1 MQSSEQLS
9 GPDEVHSPAWRGRFP
24 YNEIISLLDV
34 NRPFNLA
41 ESTSQDLTLGDLLDL
56 AGIETLRSL
65 KLGYGSSAGSTALR
79 EEISRSCGV
88 PVEQIIT
95 TQGTALGLFLL
106 AYEVCR
112 PGDEAVLATPCFP
125 PSRDCL
131 LGAGARVREV
141 KLSFDTGYRLDTG
154 KIGASL
160 SPKTRL
166 VSIASPQNPSGVSA
180 PRAAVEELLE
190 LIESV
195 CPEAVL
201 FVDETYREATY
212 GDAVAAESV
221 AGLHPRVVTGASV
234 SKALGAPGLR
244 TGWLTVPDAELRLRI
259 AVARMNIVI
268 SGSVLDEALAAVL
281 LRDKEAVLGPRRLL
295 LAGAL
300 QQLAGWCEGERSR
313 IDWVRPD
320 AGALSCLRLRVDA
333 FDRAAVTRFWDLLP
347 SHELQLA
354 SGAWFGESDRVFRLG
369 FGYLPPDKFGPAL
382 AALSA
387 ALDAAL
393 A

>member
-1 MQSSEQLS
+1 MA
-9 GPDEVHSPAWRGRFP
+9 SP
-24 YNEIISLLDV
+24 
-34 NRPFNLA
+34 RPIPVRA
-41 ESTSQDLTLGDLLDL
+41 PSQ
-56 AGIETLRSL
+56 ASFVQRRRWCRW
-65 KLGYGSSAGSTALR
+65 TAA
-79 EEISRSCGV
+79 
-88 PVEQIIT
+88 Q
-95 TQGTALGLFLL
+95 
-106 AYEVCR
+106 
-112 PGDEAVLATPCFP
+112 
-125 PSRDCL
+125 
-131 LGAGARVREV
+131 V
-141 KLSFDTGYRLDTG
+141 KLSFDSGYRLDPG

-180 PRAAVEELLE
+180 PRAAVEALLK

-221 AGLHPRVVTGASV
+221 AALHPRVVTGASV

-244 TGWLTVPDAELRLRI
+244 TGWLTVPDAELRSRI
-259 AVARMNIVI
+259 AVARMNIVL
-268 SGSVLDEALAAVL
+268 SGSVVDEALAAVL
-281 LRDKEAVLGPRRLL
+281 LRDKETVLGPRRPL

-300 QQLAGWCEGERSR
+300 QELAEWCEGERRR

-320 AGALSCLRLRVDA
+320 AGALSCLRLSADA
-333 FDRAAVTRFWDLLP
+333 FDQAAVERFWDLLP
-347 SHELQLA
+347 GHDVQLA
-354 SGAWFGESDRVFRLG
+354 PGTWFGEDPRVFRLG

>member
-1 MQSSEQLS
+1 
-9 GPDEVHSPAWRGRFP
+9 V
-24 YNEIISLLDV
+24 
-34 NRPFNLA
+34 
-41 ESTSQDLTLGDLLDL
+41 
-56 AGIETLRSL
+56 
-65 KLGYGSSAGSTALR
+65 
-79 EEISRSCGV
+79 
-88 PVEQIIT
+88 
-95 TQGTALGLFLL
+95 
-106 AYEVCR
+106 
-112 PGDEAVLATPCFP
+112 
-125 PSRDCL
+125 
-131 LGAGARVREV
+131 RVREV
-141 KLSFDTGYRLDTG
+141 KLSFDSGYRLDPG

-180 PRAAVEELLE
+180 PRAAVEELLK

-195 CPEAVL
+195 CPKAVL

-244 TGWLTVPDAELRLRI
+244 AGWLTVPDAELRSRI
-259 AVARMNIVI
+259 AVARMNIVL

-300 QQLAGWCEGERSR
+300 QQLAEWCEGERRR

-320 AGALSCLRLRVDA
+320 AGALSCLRLRADP
-333 FDRAAVTRFWDLLP
+333 FDRAAVARFWDVLP
-347 SHELQLA
+347 GHDVQLA
-354 SGAWFGESDRVFRLG
+354 PGTWFGEGPRVFRLG
-369 FGYLPPDKFGPAL
+369 FGYLPPNKFGPAL
-382 AALSA
+382 AAQSA